1 MVTMILSFVCTAL
14 LASVII
20 LLLQKH
26 YVKKKLREASVIL
39 DEIADGNPDRRMIDH
54 ENSLTAELIYK
65 INAIMVNMKEE
76 MNRQKQ
82 SELTY
87 RSLITSLSHD
97 IRTPLASVAGYLE
110 ALSSHL
116 VDEENR
122 EMYIDTALKKS
133 YNLKDYVDTLFEW
146 LKLESG
152 ERIYLF
158 QETDVYELL
167 RTIMTDWIPHL
178 ENNGFDFEI
187 NIPDDKKLICKI
199 DRSAFQRIMNNLIQN
214 VLEHSGGDV
223 FFLSTVCSKDVL
235 EIHAAD
241 NGSGISK
248 DDLPHV
254 FERLYKCSAARGTK
268 GNGLGLSIVK
278 ELVKAHQGTIEV
290 RSGQGHFSQ
299 EHCIP
304 GQGGRDSQKAG
315 CEFIIRMKMI

>member
-26 YVKKKLREASVIL
+26 YVKRKLREASVIL
-39 DEIADGNPDRRMIDH
+39 DEITDGNPDRRMIDH

-110 ALSSHL
+110 ALSSH
-116 VDEENR
+116 
-122 EMYIDTALKKS
+122 
-133 YNLKDYVDTLFEW
+133 
-146 LKLESG
+146 
-152 ERIYLF
+152 
-158 QETDVYELL
+158 
-167 RTIMTDWIPHL
+167 
-178 ENNGFDFEI
+178 
-187 NIPDDKKLICKI
+187 I

-214 VLEHSGGDV
+214 VLAHSGGDV